1 MGIPTI
7 NIGIRQSGRERTSSI
22 IDCKID
28 KKKILNAIYKSQKTE
43 FQKKNITKKS
53 KKFLFKKN
61 SSNKVYNKI
70 LNILKTN
77 INPKEFVD
85 IIK

>member
-7 NIGIRQSGRERTSSI
+7 NIGIRQAGRERTSSI

-43 FQKKNITKKS
+43 FQKKILPKKAES
-53 KKFLFKKN
+53 FCSKKN
-61 SSNKVYNKI
+61 SSNKVYNKV
-70 LNILKTN
+70 LDILKTK
-77 INPKEFVD
+77 IHFKEFVD